1 MLTKIRSLFLIRSAA
16 RGRKA
21 LRDAACPRTGRLAS
35 KHRAPPASSWCG
47 FTGHRGARHLLG
59 AIVYWEPSFTGSHR
73 CTASDRNTGPSARAR
88 RARSCGGARAAVV
101 HTPARRWYSS
111 GFYSPV
117 SGAVYSATGAHSVP
131 WLRRRDCEHDRSVVA
146 HCGGRHIARWD
157 HSPILAYACIAVA
170 FHHGSWMLAI
180 RPLGFSDR
188 RRAEKQR

>member
-1 MLTKIRSLFLIRSAA
+1 MLTKIRSLFLIRSRLVGGMRCGTRRVLVQADS
-16 RGRKA
+16 
-21 LRDAACPRTGRLAS
+21 LRSTEHRRNQLVRLY
-35 KHRAPPASSWCG
+35 G
-47 FTGHRGARHLLG
+47 
-59 AIVYWEPSFTGSHR
+59 PSRRPTSAGSHR
-73 CTASDRNTGPSARAR
+73 CTASDCHTGPSARAR

>member
-1 MLTKIRSLFLIRSAA
+1 VGGKRCGTRRVLVQADSLRSTEHRPQAVGA
-16 RGRKA
+16 A
-21 LRDAACPRTGRLAS
+21 LRAIE
-35 KHRAPPASSWCG
+35 APD
-47 FTGHRGARHLLG
+47 
-59 AIVYWEPSFTGSHR
+59 IYWEPSFTGSHR